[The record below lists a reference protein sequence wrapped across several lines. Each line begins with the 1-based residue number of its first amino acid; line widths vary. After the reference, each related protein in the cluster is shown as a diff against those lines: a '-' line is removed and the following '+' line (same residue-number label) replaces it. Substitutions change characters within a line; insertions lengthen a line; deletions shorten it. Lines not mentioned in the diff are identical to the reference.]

1 MGKSAIVAE
10 TTIASFREKIAN
22 FAATC
27 SAAVI
32 IVMVVVVVMI
42 IAVIITVVVVMII
55 AVITVVVP
63 IVPVTG
69 LMTAAGLKPAL
80 GSL

>member
-42 IAVIITVVVVMII
+42 IAVITVVVVMII